1 MLADRV
7 GVVEGVLDDLA
18 HGHVPNVFGELG
30 WKAEWKHNR
39 KSLVTR
45 ILVGA
50 AVTWAVT
57 AYIRGRKNDSP
68 TEKLYYPDNY

>member
-7 GVVEGVLDDLA
+7 GMVEGVLSDLG
-18 HGHVPNVFGELG
+18 HGHLPNVFGELG

-45 ILVGA
+45 ILVATVVIGA
-50 AVTWAVT
+50 AASWLRSGTS
-57 AYIRGRKNDSP
+57 DS
-68 TEKLYYPDNY
+68 E